1 MFFISEP
8 NLADF
13 YAAYIEWVR
22 DGAPESHDTFYIS
35 HGLCGNFAVYAD
47 QMSTPT
53 YNKLVRE
60 MKTSFIKEGL
70 HERFPFN
77 EGSSMLYQDEVWKGT
92 LHKNPLRIDF
102 ARRHAQR
109 SK

>member
-1 MFFISEP
+1 MFFIGEP

-22 DGAPESHDTFYIS
+22 DGAPESHDTFHRS
-35 HGLCGNFAVYAD
+35 HGLCSNFAVYAN
-47 QMSTPT
+47 QMSDPL
-53 YNKLVRE
+53 YKRLVRE
-60 MKTSFIKEGL
+60 MIDSFIAEGL

-77 EGSSMLYQDEVWKGT
+77 EGSSISFRDEVWKNA

-102 ARRHAQR
+102 ALRHAQR